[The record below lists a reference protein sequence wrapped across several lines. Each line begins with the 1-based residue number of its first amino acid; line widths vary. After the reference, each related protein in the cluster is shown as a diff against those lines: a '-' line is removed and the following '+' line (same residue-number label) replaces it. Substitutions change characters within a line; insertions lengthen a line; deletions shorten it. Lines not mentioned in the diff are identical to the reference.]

1 MAVTV
6 AIAPAA
12 APMVER
18 TVLPLA
24 LLLATLVL
32 LLCLLSLAAGRAS
45 LSPAEVLAGLFG
57 YGDEAARLIVR
68 EVRLPRTLLG
78 LLVGGTLGLTG
89 AALQGLLRNPLAEPA
104 LLGVSGSASLGAVI
118 AFYFGFAA
126 SFPLALPLGGM
137 AGALLAVTLL
147 YALAG
152 REASALTLILAG
164 VAINSMAAALTAL
177 ALNLAPSPYA
187 AVEIL
192 FWLLGSLADRSFD
205 QVRLALPLVLLGWL
219 LLAGIGRS
227 LDALTL
233 GEDTARSLGIN
244 LAALQRRIILGTAL
258 SVGATTSVTGS
269 VGFIGLVV
277 PHLLRPLVGY
287 RPGVLLWLSA
297 LGGAALTL
305 AADILIRWIASG
317 QELRLGVITALLGAP
332 FFLWLVLRTRRALS

>member
-1 MAVTV
+1 MTDAVIPAALAPPNERTTVLV
-6 AIAPAA
+6 AIG
-12 APMVER
+12 
-18 TVLPLA
+18 LGI
-24 LLLATLVL
+24 LVL
-32 LLCLLSLAAGRAS
+32 LLCLLSLMAGRAS
-45 LSPAEVLAGLFG
+45 LSPAEVLGGLTG
-57 YGDEAARLIVR
+57 LGDEAAKLIVR

-78 LLVGGTLGLTG
+78 LIVGGTLGLTG

-126 SFPLALPLGGM
+126 VFPLALPLGGM
-137 AGALLAVTLL
+137 AGALVAVLLL

-152 REASALTLILAG
+152 QEASPLTLILAG

-205 QVRLALPLVLLGWL
+205 QLRLILLPVLIGWL

-227 LDALTL
+227 LDALSL

-244 LAALQRRIILGTAL
+244 LAGLQRRIILGTAF

-305 AADILIRWIASG
+305 AADIVIRLISSG

-332 FFLWLVLRTRRALS
+332 FFLWLVLRTRRSLP